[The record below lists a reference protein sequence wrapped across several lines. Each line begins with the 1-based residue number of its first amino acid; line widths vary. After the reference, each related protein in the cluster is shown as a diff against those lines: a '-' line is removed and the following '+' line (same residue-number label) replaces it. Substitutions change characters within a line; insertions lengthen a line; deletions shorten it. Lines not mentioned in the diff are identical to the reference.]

1 MKKYIS
7 EYTITQLSKCKLL
20 ITGKTKALYYVK
32 SYHVDDFTIP
42 SLILSSVKFKGDCVV
57 VVRFVQKLTGDAKFF
72 CDYVSV
78 QYGCFSVFCVC
89 VACVVV
95 KMCMVDFG

>member
-20 ITGKTKALYYVK
+20 ITGKIKALYYVK

-42 SLILSSVKFKGDCVV
+42 SLILSSFKFKGDCVV
-57 VVRFVQKLTGDAKFF
+57 VVRFVQKLTGMLNFF
-72 CDYVSV
+72 AIMFPYSTAVFLYFVYVSRV
-78 QYGCFSVFCVC
+78 
-89 VACVVV
+89 
-95 KMCMVDFG
+95 

>member
-20 ITGKTKALYYVK
+20 ITGKIKALYYVK

-42 SLILSSVKFKGDCVV
+42 SLTLSSLKFKGDCVV
-57 VVRFVQKLTGDAKFF
+57 VVRFVQKLTEDAKFF
-72 CDYVSV
+72 FAIMFPYSTAVFLYFVYVSRV
-78 QYGCFSVFCVC
+78 
-89 VACVVV
+89 
-95 KMCMVDFG
+95 

>member
-20 ITGKTKALYYVK
+20 ITGKIKALYYVK

-72 CDYVSV
+72 LRL
-78 QYGCFSVFCVC
+78 CFRTVRLFFCILCMCRVC
-89 VACVVV
+89 S
-95 KMCMVDFG
+95 G